1 MVCKGVYKYYNWL
14 INNKWF
20 GKYID
25 NYRGRRGIP
34 LSVKIITIM
43 FLWTTIAFSI
53 SIIFSNLL
61 IQIILI
67 IIVIGVTIDILTIK
81 TKIKWIRK
89 TRFLI

>member
-1 MVCKGVYKYYNWL
+1 
-14 INNKWF
+14 
-20 GKYID
+20 
-25 NYRGRRGIP
+25 
-34 LSVKIITIM
+34 M